1 MDSQKK
7 HPRIF
12 SCEFFPANDADGAVK
27 LQQVSQ
33 RLREELNPAFFSV
46 TYGAGGSTRQRTF
59 DAVIDIHK
67 TSGIDVAPHITCV
80 ADTREGVRSMLD
92 YYKENDVR
100 RLVVLRGDRPPGLGP
115 GVYGELRYANNLV
128 EFIRSESGDYFHIEV
143 AAYPEFHPQAPTP
156 QHDLINFKKK
166 VDAGAD
172 SAITQYFFT
181 AEAYFR
187 FIDNCETL
195 SIDLPI
201 VPGIM
206 PIINY
211 KQLARFSD
219 LCGAEIPLWMRRHLD
234 AFGEDIAGIRA
245 FGLEVVSDMCQQLL
259 DQGAPGLHFYTM
271 NRAEPTLA
279 ICANLGLLKID
290 SDPPE

>member
-1 MDSQKK
+1 MDSQQK

-12 SCEFFPANDADGAVK
+12 SCEFFPPNDEDGAIK
-27 LQQVSQ
+27 LRQVCQ
-33 RLREELNPAFFSV
+33 RLSSELHPAFFSV

-59 DAVIDIHK
+59 DAVLDIK
-67 TSGIDVAPHITCV
+67 QASGIDVAPHVTCV
-80 ADTREGVRSMLD
+80 ADSREGVRALLE
-92 YYKENDVR
+92 YYKDNGVR
-100 RLVVLRGDRPPGLGP
+100 KLVALRGDRPPGLGP
-115 GVYGELRYANNLV
+115 SVYGELRYANDLI
-128 EFIRSESGDYFHIEV
+128 EFIRSETADYFHIEV
-143 AAYPEFHPQAPTP
+143 AAYPEFHPSAPTP
-156 QHDLINFKKK
+156 QHDLINFKRK

-172 SAITQYFFT
+172 SAITQYFFS

-234 AFGEDIAGIRA
+234 AFGDDLTGLRA
-245 FGLEVVSDMCQQLL
+245 FGLDVVSDMCRQLL
-259 DQGAPGLHFYTM
+259 EQGAPGLHFYTM

-279 ICANLGLLKID
+279 ICHNLNLLKD
-290 SDPPE
+290 